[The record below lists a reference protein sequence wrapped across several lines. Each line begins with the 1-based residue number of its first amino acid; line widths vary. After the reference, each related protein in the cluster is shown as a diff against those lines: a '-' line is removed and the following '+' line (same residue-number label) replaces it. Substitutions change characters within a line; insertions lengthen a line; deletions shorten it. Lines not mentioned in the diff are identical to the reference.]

1 MHHQILTNCLTKKNK
16 IMKLKFLTL
25 ALVSAFAFN
34 ANAQT
39 ELKKTKKIKKSAK
52 VEATPAVQEKKEF
65 ALENV
70 SASSNMPVVN
80 VSWKSLNHDFGEI
93 KKGIP
98 ASHDFTFVN
107 TSKEVVIITKVT
119 PACGCTASDYTKT
132 PIRPGETG
140 KITATYNAAAPGAFT
155 KTVSVNLN
163 DQLDKAITLTFK
175 GNVVEPQSK

>member
-1 MHHQILTNCLTKKNK
+1 
-16 IMKLKFLTL
+16 MKLKMLTL
-25 ALVSAFAFN
+25 ALVSVFAFN

-52 VEATPAVQEKKEF
+52 VEAAQVIQDRKDI
-65 ALENV
+65 ALENI
-70 SASSNMPVVN
+70 STSSNMPAVN
-80 VSWKSLNHDFGEI
+80 VNWKSLNHDFGEI

-98 ASHDFTFVN
+98 ATYDFTFVN
-107 TSKEVVIITKVT
+107 TSKEVVIITKVQ

-140 KITATYNAAAPGAFT
+140 KVSATYNAAAPGAFT
-155 KTVSVNLN
+155 KTVTVNLN
-163 DQLDKAITLTFK
+163 DQLDKAIVLTFK